1 MSDNNLQE
9 QFVAKEEVKRQ
20 DEEEDYVQDYGRASY
35 VPNINFEMNQK
46 TLTSKD
52 INPKDLRAKVEEYLE
67 MDGLTRDQLKLLL
80 KQGAEDNYLF
90 MIKEETYDKLA
101 DALGMKLDHADD
113 NNVGNIT
120 GLLATARLEYAD
132 GMSKSPNIRNLDS
145 TASRFAQLMKS
156 KVLLKDKSEVGGQQN
171 AAGVQKD
178 LTFTQKSRA
187 ENQAINET
195 HDDEESEPLRREPPP
210 PVGSAAS
217 AQETSPYLMERVP
230 RMTNQ
235 TLKNNLIIA
244 GLVALSIVCF
254 ITWAIVTYVTRRR
267 VVTDIIGFPLL
278 ISRGCALAIMILSI
292 ILLLLVSYDF
302 MTCIRPY

>member
-1 MSDNNLQE
+1 
-9 QFVAKEEVKRQ
+9 
-20 DEEEDYVQDYGRASY
+20 
-35 VPNINFEMNQK
+35 MNQK
-46 TLTSKD
+46 TLTSRE

-67 MDGLTRDQLKLLL
+67 EDGLTRDQVKLLL

-156 KVLLKDKSEVGGQQN
+156 RVALKDKSAYGGKQN
-171 AAGVQKD
+171 AAGVAKD
-178 LTFTQKSRA
+178 LTFTQKTKA
-187 ENQAINET
+187 AINSP
-195 HDDEESEPLRREPPP
+195 DDEEEEPLQPAKPLPPT
-210 PVGSAAS
+210 GSAHA

-235 TLKNNLIIA
+235 GLKNNLIIA
-244 GLVALSIVCF
+244 GFVFISIICF
-254 ITWAIVTYVTRRR
+254 ITWGIVTYATRRE
-267 VVTDIIGFPLL
+267 VVRQIIGFPLL
-278 ISRGCALAIMILSI
+278 ISRGGALAIMVLSI
-292 ILLLLVSYDF
+292 FLLLLVSYDF
-302 MTCIRPY
+302 LT